1 MTFVWLSTS
10 VIFLWRRRRGSIPG
24 MVDALAASLAASL
37 ITLLVLSVPGSPI
50 PLGIVWSFGFLWA
63 ILMIAT
69 TLLLSGTL
77 LHFERERNLRAAL
90 AASEDRYAL
99 TVDASHEGIF
109 DRDLRT
115 GDGLAV

>member
-1 MTFVWLSTS
+1 
-10 VIFLWRRRRGSIPG
+10 
-24 MVDALAASLAASL
+24 
-37 ITLLVLSVPGSPI
+37 
-50 PLGIVWSFGFLWA
+50 
-63 ILMIAT
+63 MIAT